1 MDADD
6 RMVAGIVAARAR
18 RMANLALLMGGGGAL
33 LSVVP
38 HVVPVL
44 PVQVY
49 GVCTVVP
56 IVLGLAG
63 PAGAIASLRET
74 AGHPPGVREALCAH
88 GLGSARLVALLAIA
102 IGLVGLLSGVLAGA
116 MMEPADPL
124 F

>member
-38 HVVPVL
+38 HTGLPL
-44 PVQVY
+44 PVAAY
-49 GVCTVVP
+49 GVCAVIP
-56 IVLGLAG
+56 IVLGLAW
-63 PAGAIASLRET
+63 PAGAIASLWVP
-74 AGHPPGVREALCAH
+74 AGQPPGVRAALRTR
-88 GLGSARLVALLAIA
+88 GLGSARLVALLAIGL
-102 IGLVGLLSGVLAGA
+102 GLVGLLSGVLAGA
-116 MMEPADPL
+116 MMEPADTL